1 MDPNYKSIL
10 ISSKNDENIKTE
22 LLHIDNIKTYLET
35 VKLPF
40 TLAKT
45 EDLIHNVYEGG
56 FKIWECTLDVLDYLQ
71 ENSKIFDLK
80 EKSILDLGCGQGLLG
95 IYALKMD
102 AKSVLFQDYN
112 AEVLQFFTNMN
123 LQANFKNMKEIN
135 NKIRFI
141 SGDWTPFIA
150 KVGDDSN
157 ELFLNNGVE
166 NAKIE
171 YDREFDLIFMS
182 EVIYKVENYSKI
194 ADILEKLL
202 KKKGGVCV
210 LGTKFY
216 YFGVGGSLPE
226 FEDYITK
233 NRPNLRII
241 EKIEI
246 NNKKAN
252 KRAIVLINRI

>member
-1 MDPNYKSIL
+1 MDPNYKSVL
-10 ISSKNDENIKTE
+10 ISSRIDQNSKTE
-22 LLHIDNIKTYLET
+22 LFYIDNIKTYLET

-40 TLAKT
+40 ALAKT

-56 FKIWECTLDVLDYLQ
+56 FKIWECTLDVLEFLQ
-71 ENSKIFDLK
+71 ANSKIHDLK

-95 IYALKMD
+95 IYALKME

-112 AEVLQFFTNMN
+112 PEVLQYFTNMN
-123 LQANFKNMKEIN
+123 LQANFKNLKEIN
-135 NKIRFI
+135 KKIRFI
-141 SGDWTPFIA
+141 SGDWTPFIE
-150 KVGDDSN
+150 KVADGSN
-157 ELFLNNGVE
+157 EFFLGE
-166 NAKIE
+166 NEKIE
-171 YDREFDLIFMS
+171 FEREFDFIFMS

-202 KKKGGVCV
+202 KKNEGVCV